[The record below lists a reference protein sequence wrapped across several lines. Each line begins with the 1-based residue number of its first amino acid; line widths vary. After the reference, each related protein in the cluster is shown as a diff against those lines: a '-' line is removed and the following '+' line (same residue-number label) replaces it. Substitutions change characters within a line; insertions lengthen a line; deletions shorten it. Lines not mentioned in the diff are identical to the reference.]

1 MSSEDGFTPE
11 IRNSPD
17 SSREESKKSNCITH
31 NSITTM
37 ETQTLSTLI
46 SYAAPAI
53 TAAAG
58 WLAGKRKRRND
69 FLKNMQDSIDIL
81 SMENKRLLEDLTNVN
96 REVVALRRENGEL
109 KYSVDQLCK
118 ENVQLKDEVRNLK
131 NRITNA

>member
-1 MSSEDGFTPE
+1 
-11 IRNSPD
+11 
-17 SSREESKKSNCITH
+17 
-31 NSITTM
+31 M
-37 ETQTLSTLI
+37 ETQTITIITDCLV
-46 SYAAPAI
+46 PAI

-131 NRITNA
+131 NRITNT

>member
-1 MSSEDGFTPE
+1 
-11 IRNSPD
+11 
-17 SSREESKKSNCITH
+17 
-31 NSITTM
+31 M
-37 ETQTLSTLI
+37 ETQTI
-46 SYAAPAI
+46 SIITDCLVPI
-53 TAAAG
+53 VTAAAG

>member
-1 MSSEDGFTPE
+1 
-11 IRNSPD
+11 
-17 SSREESKKSNCITH
+17 
-31 NSITTM
+31 M
-37 ETQTLSTLI
+37 ETQIATIITDCLVPI
-46 SYAAPAI
+46 I

>member
-1 MSSEDGFTPE
+1 
-11 IRNSPD
+11 
-17 SSREESKKSNCITH
+17 
-31 NSITTM
+31 M

-81 SMENKRLLEDLTNVN
+81 SMENKRLLEDLTTVN
-96 REVVALRRENGEL
+96 REVVALRKENGEL

-118 ENVQLKDEVRNLK
+118 ENAQLKTEVQDLRK
-131 NRITNA
+131 QITNAPA

>member
-1 MSSEDGFTPE
+1 
-11 IRNSPD
+11 
-17 SSREESKKSNCITH
+17 
-31 NSITTM
+31 M
-37 ETQTLSTLI
+37 ETQTITIITDCLVPI
-46 SYAAPAI
+46 V

-131 NRITNA
+131 NRITTA

>member
-1 MSSEDGFTPE
+1 MD
-11 IRNSPD
+11 
-17 SSREESKKSNCITH
+17 
-31 NSITTM
+31 
-37 ETQTLSTLI
+37 TQTLSTLI
-46 SYAAPAI
+46 SYAAPAV

-69 FLKNMQDSIDIL
+69 FLKNMQDSIDSL
-81 SMENKRLLEDLTNVN
+81 SMENKRLIEDLTNVN

>member
-1 MSSEDGFTPE
+1 
-11 IRNSPD
+11 
-17 SSREESKKSNCITH
+17 
-31 NSITTM
+31 M
-37 ETQTLSTLI
+37 ETQIATIITDCLVPI
-46 SYAAPAI
+46 V

-81 SMENKRLLEDLTNVN
+81 STENKRLIEDLTNVN

>member
-1 MSSEDGFTPE
+1 M
-11 IRNSPD
+11 
-17 SSREESKKSNCITH
+17 
-31 NSITTM
+31 
-37 ETQTLSTLI
+37 
-46 SYAAPAI
+46 I

-81 SMENKRLLEDLTNVN
+81 SMENKRLIEDLTTVN

-118 ENVQLKDEVRNLK
+118 ENVQLKEEVRNL
-131 NRITNA
+131 RTRMTQAPA

>member
-1 MSSEDGFTPE
+1 
-11 IRNSPD
+11 
-17 SSREESKKSNCITH
+17 
-31 NSITTM
+31 M
-37 ETQTLSTLI
+37 ETQIATIITDCLVPI
-46 SYAAPAI
+46 I

-81 SMENKRLLEDLTNVN
+81 SMENKRLIEDLTTVN
-96 REVVALRRENGEL
+96 REVVALRKENGEL

-118 ENVQLKDEVRNLK
+118 ENVQLKEEVRNLR

>member
-1 MSSEDGFTPE
+1 MDAQ
-11 IRNSPD
+11 
-17 SSREESKKSNCITH
+17 
-31 NSITTM
+31 ITTIIAECLVPM
-37 ETQTLSTLI
+37 
-46 SYAAPAI
+46 I

-118 ENVQLKDEVRNLK
+118 ENVQLKEEVRNLK

>member
-1 MSSEDGFTPE
+1 
-11 IRNSPD
+11 
-17 SSREESKKSNCITH
+17 
-31 NSITTM
+31 M
-37 ETQTLSTLI
+37 ETQTI
-46 SYAAPAI
+46 SIITDCLVPLI

-81 SMENKRLLEDLTNVN
+81 SKENKRLIEDLTTVN
-96 REVVALRRENGEL
+96 REVVALRKENGEL

-118 ENVQLKDEVRNLK
+118 ENVQLKEEVRNLK

>member
-1 MSSEDGFTPE
+1 MD
-11 IRNSPD
+11 
-17 SSREESKKSNCITH
+17 
-31 NSITTM
+31 
-37 ETQTLSTLI
+37 TQTLSTLI

-118 ENVQLKDEVRNLK
+118 ENVQLKDEVRNLT

>member
-1 MSSEDGFTPE
+1 
-11 IRNSPD
+11 
-17 SSREESKKSNCITH
+17 
-31 NSITTM
+31 M
-37 ETQTLSTLI
+37 ETTTISLI
-46 SYAAPAI
+46 TDCLVPI
-53 TAAAG
+53 VTAAAG

-96 REVVALRRENGEL
+96 REVVALRKENGEL
-109 KYSVDQLCK
+109 KYSVDQLCR

>member
-1 MSSEDGFTPE
+1 
-11 IRNSPD
+11 
-17 SSREESKKSNCITH
+17 
-31 NSITTM
+31 M

-81 SMENKRLLEDLTNVN
+81 SMENKRLLEDLTTVN
-96 REVVALRRENGEL
+96 REVVALRKENGEL